1 MVALLLAIMLA
12 VHPSVGVRTEHGIPQ
27 RGIAS
32 WYNATYH
39 PKGTQSTWYT
49 RAGVK
54 FYAAVG
60 TFKWGDDPYA
70 IKVCR
75 ADKRSRCV
83 IVLVVDHCAR
93 CKADLK
99 KPWTARS
106 RSIDLSPH
114 AFSALRGLHVGV
126 TEVII
131 EETTPG
137 K

>member
-1 MVALLLAIMLA
+1 VVALLLAIVLA

-49 RAGVK
+49 RAGWK

-60 TFKWGDDPYA
+60 SFKWGDDPYS

-75 ADKRSRCV
+75 ADERTRCV
-83 IVLVVDHCAR
+83 YVLVVDHCAR
-93 CKADLK
+93 CKRDLQ

-137 K
+137 R